1 MWVVENVGNYLVE
14 IIRKK
19 NILFFIHMKNNEFLE
34 NIHGI

>member
-1 MWVVENVGNYLVE
+1 MRVVENIGNYLVE
-14 IIRKK
+14 FIRKK